1 MHILD
6 DFVLLCKYQY
16 SIVYIATH
24 FLPQVAVLLMDTQ
37 GFFDNKSTYEDCTY
51 IFALSNLISSVQ
63 VWLLFHSIVHG
74 FVSKSSCSSS
84 LYICSK
90 KNNCQINRCIKN
102 FFDFHCFIVCV
113 QIYNIHHQLQEDDL
127 QHLEVNHYYAK
138 TFIQYYCFWYTFY
151 QRSLKKFFLCF
162 SAYFFKSTLKCMF
175 LYISDLLMF

>member
-1 MHILD
+1 MHVLD

-74 FVSKSSCSSS
+74 FVSKSCSSS

-90 KNNCQINRCIKN
+90 KNNCWINRCIKN
-102 FFDFHCFIVCV
+102 FFDFHCFIFCV

-127 QHLEVNHYYAK
+127 QHLEVNHYYTK
-138 TFIQYYCFWYTFY
+138 TFIQYCCFWYTIY
-151 QRSLKKFFLCF
+151 QRSLIFFFMLF
-162 SAYFFKSTLKCMF
+162 SVFFRKHFKMYVS
-175 LYISDLLMF
+175 LYI